1 MEYKN
6 LPSRRGRVHICRT
19 GRKTKSK
26 AILSHFPNHHA
37 KPVASA
43 NMIHIFSSLCV
54 SEKSTPFPSTT
65 ISTHT
70 HSFYPLRR
78 LHDNKI
84 FIFLKWVKSIKKYK
98 CRIPPNLC
106 SLTEYFQYKTCRFL
120 HKYLIPH
127 YGSTELWRWEEKCS
141 LPRRHNS
148 NRCTISV
155 IKDYTKLMIKN
166 VEHKT
171 SSKSSFLMSTRV
183 VEFST
188 RRTSCV
194 REWVSSSRDV
204 TRFLHPS
211 MPPSTFC
218 TTSTASRMFANISH
232 DIKNHSM
239 SRWTCFDIKYE
250 I

>member
-1 MEYKN
+1 MHTRSECVRDSLN
-6 LPSRRGRVHICRT
+6 LNILLLPSIWNIKTSRVEEEEFIYTERRT

-26 AILSHFPNHHA
+26 AILSHFPNHHT

-127 YGSTELWRWEEKCS
+127 YGSAELWRWEEKCF

-166 VEHKT
+166 GTAKNIFKIKPCDVYE
-171 SSKSSFLMSTRV
+171 
-183 VEFST
+183 
-188 RRTSCV
+188 SCGI
-194 REWVSSSRDV
+194 
-204 TRFLHPS
+204 F
-211 MPPSTFC
+211 
-218 TTSTASRMFANISH
+218 N
-232 DIKNHSM
+232 
-239 SRWTCFDIKYE
+239 
-250 I
+250 